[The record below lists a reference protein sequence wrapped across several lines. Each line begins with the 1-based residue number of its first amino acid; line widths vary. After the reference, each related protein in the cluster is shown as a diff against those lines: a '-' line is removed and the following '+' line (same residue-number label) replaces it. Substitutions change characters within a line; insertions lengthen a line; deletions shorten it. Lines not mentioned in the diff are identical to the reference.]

1 MMEAPSEEALR
12 EMMATAAAAA
22 SAATA
27 AVPIPE
33 KATSIPEPP
42 RYSRYTPTR
51 PPASRRQSISMLPP
65 FLGGENN
72 IRIGALPNVQNG
84 ERMKRI
90 NAVAREIASKWTHPP
105 GSTQYETDNLHQV
118 RAILYMNKS
127 LITQSFVSHVSG
139 VSQGSLSHYVRGL
152 FRGNQK
158 NVEERLS
165 AFVRKF
171 SDGTLDSLLE
181 AARIGTRTTGRPSVY
196 EQIISTALEPLGKS
210 TQTTAVKPSEP
221 PALSKPPIP
230 PPPPPQLQ
238 PAPWA
243 RAPISPMIKVS
254 LPTSTIEKPP
264 LAPPVVEEEPNED
277 EIEIEEPSA
286 QAGTTNRVSDRARR
300 LRHRRAVQAH
310 KQTLSKRPRPIFP
323 SIPEETQP
331 LTPVLA
337 VEKAYHA
344 LVAPKWTNDWLEAEP
359 LLIPIELFVEKDGKT
374 LHMYTQWDVNERHLS
389 PELVSERICKARK
402 LPAEFASPTAMQI
415 RRALFEAGVICPP
428 PPDRKEENRRLLKI
442 VVNLKLGNSM
452 HTLRDDFEWDLGAGC
467 LNSPELFAQHLCSDA
482 KVSQKYANE
491 VAKAIRKQLSIAQA
505 ISYGDEETK
514 KLALDLIGE
523 DNALKEALQPIT
535 SPVGKNTSADWD
547 ARVRDEN
554 KLSMLN
560 SIINPIL
567 DSVQVQIEK
576 RTEDRARMEAAEKA
590 RKELEEIRREE
601 MKKTE
606 EEDARIRAIEE
617 KEEKKAEK
625 VFKERNLDFR
635 PYLALRII
643 RGEKP
648 SVWMPAAFD
657 RRRRKQLTFPMT
669 QPTRRGSTNN
679 NTPAP
684 VRPLKRRRSS
694 KKEDNEKD
702 NEIQSGSKR
711 SRRSDSQGNEM
722 KKIYLRLRIRQ

>member
-1 MMEAPSEEALR
+1 MEAPSEEALR
-12 EMMATAAAAA
+12 EMMASAAAAA

-42 RYSRYTPTR
+42 RYARYTPTR

-171 SDGTLDSLLE
+171 ADGTLDSLLE

-196 EQIISTALEPLGKS
+196 EQIISTALEPLGKA
-210 TQTTAVKPSEP
+210 TPTTAGAIPDSS
-221 PALSKPPIP
+221 ALSKPPIP

-243 RAPISPMIKVS
+243 RAAPPMIKVNI
-254 LPTSTIEKPP
+254 PTTPIEKPP
-264 LAPPVVEEEPNED
+264 PAPPVIEEEVGED
-277 EIEIEEPSA
+277 EIEIEIEEPST
-286 QAGTTNRVSDRARR
+286 QAGATNRVSDRARR

-323 SIPEETQP
+323 SIPEETQQ

-402 LPAEFASPTAMQI
+402 LPVEFAASTAMQI

-428 PPDRKEENRRLLKI
+428 PPDKKEENRRLVKI
-442 VVNLKLGNSM
+442 VVNLKLENSM
-452 HTLRDDFEWDLGAGC
+452 HILRDDFEWDLGAGC

-482 KVSQKYANE
+482 KVSQKHAND

-514 KLALDLIGE
+514 KLALDLIDE
-523 DNALKEALQPIT
+523 NSALKEALPPIT
-535 SPVGKNTSADWD
+535 TPVGKNTSADWD

-567 DSVQVQIEK
+567 DSVQVQTEK

-590 RKELEEIRREE
+590 RQELEEIRRAE

-625 VFKERNLDFR
+625 VLKERNLDFR
-635 PYLALRII
+635 PYLGLRIA

-648 SVWMPAAFD
+648 SLWMPAAFD

-679 NTPAP
+679 NPSAP

-694 KKEDNEKD
+694 KREDNEKD
-702 NEIQSGSKR
+702 NEMQSGSKR
-711 SRRSDSQGNEM
+711 SRRSDAQGSEL